1 VSKNQ
6 YFNDRRLTLITAAPG
21 LVAVILALVFLPF
34 WWTGSLVAVV
44 LGTVTAASV
53 GLARADARHYCQR
66 LLAEQNQQTES
77 QAQICESY
85 RESHREFG
93 HKLLPTWATHVETV
107 RYQTERAVTDLSG
120 CFGNLATELR
130 LSTEMAADVAES
142 LEGGMGSAFGRTETN
157 LQSVV
162 DSLKNA
168 LRERDGLLN
177 QINGL
182 DTFVDELDSMAQDV
196 ATIAGQTNLLAL
208 NAAIEAARAGEHG
221 RGFAVVA
228 DEVRKLSQLSAD
240 TGERISTKVN
250 YIGDA
255 IRAAISAAQDSRGKD
270 SKAVETSEQTIGQ
283 VLSDFQGLGAR
294 LVESA
299 ESLRQTNAGIQ
310 SEVEDSLVQ
319 LQFQDRTSQ
328 MLSHVSASMEG
339 IAERM
344 SAPDA
349 EALDVSTVMRDLEAS
364 YAMAEEHTNHGGG
377 KRDNAA
383 PVATGDITFF

>member
-1 VSKNQ
+1 
-6 YFNDRRLTLITAAPG
+6 
-21 LVAVILALVFLPF
+21 
-34 WWTGSLVAVV
+34 
-44 LGTVTAASV
+44 
-53 GLARADARHYCQR
+53 
-66 LLAEQNQQTES
+66 
-77 QAQICESY
+77 
-85 RESHREFG
+85 
-93 HKLLPTWATHVETV
+93 
-107 RYQTERAVTDLSG
+107 
-120 CFGNLATELR
+120 
-130 LSTEMAADVAES
+130 
-142 LEGGMGSAFGRTETN
+142 MGSAFGRAEN
-157 LQSVV
+157 DLQSVV
-162 DSLKNA
+162 NSLKNA

-182 DTFVDELDSMAQDV
+182 DTFVDELDNMAQDV

-228 DEVRKLSQLSAD
+228 DEVRKLSRLSAE

-255 IRAAISAAQDSRGKD
+255 IRAAISAAQDSRGRD

-299 ESLRQTNAGIQ
+299 ESLRQTNLGIQ

-328 MLSHVSASMEG
+328 MLSHVSTSMEG

-349 EALDVSTVMRDLEAS
+349 QALDVSSVMRDLEAS

-377 KRDNAA
+377 KKTTAA